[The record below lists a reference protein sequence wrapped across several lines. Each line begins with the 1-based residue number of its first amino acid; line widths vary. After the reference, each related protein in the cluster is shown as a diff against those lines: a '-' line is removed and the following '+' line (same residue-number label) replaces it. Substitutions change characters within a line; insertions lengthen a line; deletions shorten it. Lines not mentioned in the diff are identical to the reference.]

1 MVLRLD
7 TTTTNAITNAVASST
22 APAPKSY
29 TQTTRVPIISALTI
43 VKYHLIYFYIQMLNS
58 NERYINVLFDGKD
71 MEKNRLRQVIAD
83 HQQIFGRKEEYLIE
97 RDVNLDYFLK
107 GNEIVI
113 ISGIRRC
120 GKSTLLKSISGRLP
134 GKKLF
139 LDFDD
144 IRLTDFTVDNFPDVE
159 DIAYEFLG
167 TADVMYFF
175 DEIQNIPGWER
186 WVNNLYSKDRKVF
199 LTGSNSKLLSSEIS
213 TFLTGRNKVLKLYPF
228 SFREFLRLKGLDD
241 ADELKDVDD
250 AGVWKNVDG
259 HGGLKGVG
267 DTGILTTEKRNIIF
281 NHFNR
286 YFEQGG
292 FPLIDKNEDV
302 EMSGQYFEDILNKDI
317 LARYRIKHVKEVKD
331 LVVYLFSNAGRTY
344 SYSTLKRITGIKSL
358 STLKNYVD
366 YLKNVFLMYTI
377 DRFDYSITKQ
387 KLSSAKP
394 YIADNSFFKT
404 ISFNFSENRGRR
416 LENLVFLQLLRKGKD
431 VYYHQGKRE
440 CDFVIKEGLD
450 VTAAI
455 QVSYDISNPITGKRE
470 IEGLLEAMKKYK
482 LKEGLIL
489 TMETS
494 KRMEDKGITVKP
506 VWEWLLQDDG

>member
-1 MVLRLD
+1 ME
-7 TTTTNAITNAVASST
+7 I
-22 APAPKSY
+22 
-29 TQTTRVPIISALTI
+29 
-43 VKYHLIYFYIQMLNS
+43 
-58 NERYINVLFDGKD
+58 

-83 HQQIFGRKEEYLIE
+83 HRQIFDRKDEYLIE
-97 RDVNLDYFLK
+97 RDVNLDYYLK

-113 ISGIRRC
+113 VSGIRRC
-120 GKSTLLKSISGRLP
+120 GKSTLLKMISGLLP
-134 GKKLF
+134 GKKLI

-144 IRLTDFTVDNFPDVE
+144 IRLIDFTVDNFPDVE
-159 DIAYEFLG
+159 DIAYEFSG
-167 TADVMYFF
+167 TGDVMYFL
-175 DEIQNIPGWER
+175 DEIQNVPGWER
-186 WVNNLYSKDRKVF
+186 WVNNLYSKNRKVF

-228 SFREFLRLKGLDD
+228 SFREFLRLKGV
-241 ADELKDVDD
+241 VDY
-250 AGVWKNVDG
+250 AGGSKSVDYT
-259 HGGLKGVG
+259 GGLKGADYAGGSKSVDYAG
-267 DTGILTTEKRNIIF
+267 GLKSVDDRSSLTADENHSILTTDERNNIF
-281 NHFNR
+281 NNFIR

-292 FPLIDKNEDV
+292 FPLINRNDDIEL
-302 EMSGQYFEDILNKDI
+302 SGQYFEDILNRDI

-377 DRFDYSITKQ
+377 DRFDYSVKKQ

-394 YIADNSFFKT
+394 YVADNSFFKT
-404 ISFNFSENRGRR
+404 ISFDFSENKGRR

-431 VYYHQGKRE
+431 VFYHRGKKE

-455 QVSYDISNPITGKRE
+455 QVSYDISDPGTERRE
-470 IEGLLEAMKKYK
+470 IEGLQEAMRKYK

-494 KRMEDKGITVKP
+494 ERMEEKGITVKP